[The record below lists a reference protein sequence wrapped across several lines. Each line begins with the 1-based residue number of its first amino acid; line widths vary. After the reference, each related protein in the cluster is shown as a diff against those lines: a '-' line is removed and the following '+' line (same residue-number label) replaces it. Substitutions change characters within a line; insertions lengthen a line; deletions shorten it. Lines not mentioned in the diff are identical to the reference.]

1 MRVESPRRAP
11 ASWRL
16 RPICQAALLVQGGL
30 LAAGLLVA
38 LLASGAAAVALP
50 ALLVAASLNLLVV
63 VLFLRRHPAADG
75 AGQVSAAGG
84 PEPPRPTGDA
94 AIQSIGD
101 LVPAGDESLRRRL
114 QGLEEDLALRERR
127 LDRLMAG
134 RERAREESRLKSDYL
149 TLLGRELQPLKAR
162 LDTLLMPQGEQPP
175 GGPPRRA
182 LEELRDRLGDL
193 AVLLEDIAGEE
204 PAATEASPSHRESRV
219 LIVDDGPV
227 NLMLARQV
235 LEREGLAVRTATSGA
250 EALASL
256 EQLPFDLVLM
266 DIFMPGMDGMETSR
280 RWRDVEAAHYPDH
293 RSVLVALTANA
304 SVEDRQ
310 RFAEAGLDDYL
321 AKPYR
326 PQELI
331 ALVRRWLP
339 ARPDALDTP

>member
-11 ASWRL
+11 ATWRL

-63 VLFLRRHPAADG
+63 VLFLRRQPAADG
-75 AGQVSAAGG
+75 AGQAPDVD
-84 PEPPRPTGDA
+84 PEPPRSTRDSA

-114 QGLEEDLALRERR
+114 QGLEQDLAQRERR

-149 TLLGRELQPLKAR
+149 TLLGRELQPLMTR
-162 LDTLLMPQGEQPP
+162 LDEVAEREGYPASPEEGQRLV
-175 GGPPRRA
+175 R
-182 LEELRDRLGDL
+182 ELRERLGDL
-193 AVLLEDIAGEE
+193 SVLLAGLSGGE
-204 PAATEASPSHRESRV
+204 TEAAAPRLRPARV

-235 LEREGLAVRTATSGA
+235 LERQGLEVVTATSGA
-250 EALASL
+250 EALACL
-256 EQLPFDLVLM
+256 ARAPFDLVLM
-266 DIFMPGMDGMETSR
+266 DIFMPDMDGMETSR
-280 RWRDVEAAHYPDH
+280 RWREEEASRYPG
-293 RSVLVALTANA
+293 RRCVLVALTANA
-304 SVEDRQ
+304 SDDDRRRFED
-310 RFAEAGLDDYL
+310 AGLDDYL

-326 PQELI
+326 PQ
-331 ALVRRWLP
+331 ALVDRVRHWLP
-339 ARPDALDTP
+339 DAVDGHEAP

>member
-38 LLASGAAAVALP
+38 LLAPGASAVALP

-63 VLFLRRHPAADG
+63 VLFLRRYPAADG
-75 AGQVSAAGG
+75 TGQSPAADGG
-84 PEPPRPTGDA
+84 TEPPRPTGDA
-94 AIQSIGD
+94 AIQSIGE

-114 QGLEEDLALRERR
+114 QGLEEDLAQRERR

-149 TLLGRELQPLKAR
+149 TLLGRELQPLMDR
-162 LDTLLMPQGEQPP
+162 LDEVAEQQGYPADRETCQSLV
-175 GGPPRRA
+175 R
-182 LEELRDRLGDL
+182 ELRERLGDL
-193 AVLLEDIAGEE
+193 SVLLAGLSGGEAE
-204 PAATEASPSHRESRV
+204 AAAPRLRPARV

-235 LEREGLAVRTATSGA
+235 LERQGLEVVTATSGA
-250 EALASL
+250 EALACL
-256 EQLPFDLVLM
+256 ARAPFDLVLM
-266 DIFMPGMDGMETSR
+266 DIFMPDMDGMETSR
-280 RWRDVEAAHYPDH
+280 RWREEEASRYPGR

-304 SVEDRQ
+304 SDDDRRRFED
-310 RFAEAGLDDYL
+310 AGLDDYL

-326 PQELI
+326 PQ
-331 ALVRRWLP
+331 ALVDRVRHWLP
-339 ARPDALDTP
+339 DAIDAHEAP

>member
-1 MRVESPRRAP
+1 MRVDKCRPCRRLPPYLRLVLLLQSGLLLAGLALLLTSAPGAWLAVLLLASTLNLAAVAVGCLRESPRHAEPAAGAP
-11 ASWRL
+11 APL
-16 RPICQAALLVQGGL
+16 TPPQAAPSVE
-30 LAAGLLVA
+30 
-38 LLASGAAAVALP
+38 
-50 ALLVAASLNLLVV
+50 LVAA
-63 VLFLRRHPAADG
+63 G
-75 AGQVSAAGG
+75 EEQ
-84 PEPPRPTGDA
+84 
-94 AIQSIGD
+94 
-101 LVPAGDESLRRRL
+101 LRRRL
-114 QGLEEDLALRERR
+114 QALEDDLARREQR
-127 LDRLMAG
+127 LERLTAG
-134 RERAREESRLKSDYL
+134 RDRAREESRLKSDYL
-149 TLLGRELQPLKAR
+149 TLLGRELQPLKVR
-162 LDTLLMPQGEQPP
+162 LDALLTPQDEQPL
-175 GGPPRRA
+175 GGPQRHA

-204 PAATEASPSHRESRV
+204 PAATEAPPAHRESRV

-235 LEREGLAVRTATSGA
+235 LEREGLVVRTATSGA

>member
-1 MRVESPRRAP
+1 MRVESSRRAP

-30 LAAGLLVA
+30 LVAGLLVA
-38 LLASGAAAVALP
+38 LLAPGAAAVALP

-75 AGQVSAAGG
+75 AGQAPAADGG
-84 PEPPRPTGDA
+84 PKPPRATRDSA

-114 QGLEEDLALRERR
+114 QGLEEDLAQRERR

-149 TLLGRELQPLKAR
+149 TLLGRELQPLMAR
-162 LDTLLMPQGEQPP
+162 LDEVVEQEGYSASPEE
-175 GGPPRRA
+175 GQRLVR
-182 LEELRDRLGDL
+182 ELRERLGDL
-193 AVLLEDIAGEE
+193 SVLLAGLSGGEVSAAAPRLR
-204 PAATEASPSHRESRV
+204 PARV

-235 LEREGLAVRTATSGA
+235 LERQGLEVVTATSGT
-250 EALASL
+250 EALACL
-256 EQLPFDLVLM
+256 ARTPFDLVLM
-266 DIFMPGMDGMETSR
+266 DIFMPDMDGMETSR
-280 RWRDVEAAHYPDH
+280 RWREEEASRYPG
-293 RSVLVALTANA
+293 RRCVLVALTANA
-304 SVEDRQ
+304 SDDDRR
-310 RFAEAGLDDYL
+310 RFEAAGLDDYL

-326 PQELI
+326 PQ
-331 ALVRRWLP
+331 ALVDRVRHWLP
-339 ARPDALDTP
+339 DAIDGHEAP

>member
-1 MRVESPRRAP
+1 MRVDKCRPCRRLP
-11 ASWRL
+11 PYLRL
-16 RPICQAALLVQGGL
+16 ALLLQSGL
-30 LAAGLLVA
+30 LLAGLALFSASAPGGWLAVL
-38 LLASGAAAVALP
+38 LLASTLNLAAVAVGCLREPPRHAEP
-50 ALLVAASLNLLVV
+50 AAGAPAPLSPPQAAPSVELVAA
-63 VLFLRRHPAADG
+63 G
-75 AGQVSAAGG
+75 EEQ
-84 PEPPRPTGDA
+84 
-94 AIQSIGD
+94 
-101 LVPAGDESLRRRL
+101 LRRRL
-114 QGLEEDLALRERR
+114 QTLEDDLARREQR
-127 LDRLMAG
+127 LERLTAG
-134 RERAREESRLKSDYL
+134 RDRAREESRLKSDYL

-162 LDTLLMPQGEQPP
+162 LDALLMPQGEQPP

-204 PAATEASPSHRESRV
+204 PAATEASPAHRESRV

-235 LEREGLAVRTATSGA
+235 LEREGLVVRTATSGA

-339 ARPDALDTP
+339 AHHEAPDTP

>member
-30 LAAGLLVA
+30 LVAGLLVA
-38 LLASGAAAVALP
+38 LLAPGAVAVALP

-75 AGQVSAAGG
+75 AGQVSAAGGG

-149 TLLGRELQPLKAR
+149 TLLGRELQPLMAR
-162 LDTLLMPQGEQPP
+162 LDEVAEQEGYPAD
-175 GGPPRRA
+175 RETCQSLVR
-182 LEELRDRLGDL
+182 ELRERLGDIS
-193 AVLLEDIAGEE
+193 VLVAGLSGGEAE
-204 PAATEASPSHRESRV
+204 AAAPRLRPARV

-235 LEREGLAVRTATSGA
+235 LERQGLEVVTATSGT
-250 EALASL
+250 EALACL
-256 EQLPFDLVLM
+256 ARAPFDLVLM
-266 DIFMPGMDGMETSR
+266 DIFMPDMDGMETSR
-280 RWRDVEAAHYPDH
+280 RWREAEASRYPGR

-304 SVEDRQ
+304 SADDRR
-310 RFAEAGLDDYL
+310 RFEAAGLDDYL

-326 PQELI
+326 PQ
-331 ALVRRWLP
+331 ALVDRVRHWLP
-339 ARPDALDTP
+339 DAVDGPEAP